1 MNEYHVCGVLLM
13 SRPEHAAGVEKAL
26 LDIPGVELHAND
38 GGRMV
43 VTVEGSE
50 YRGCGDTIAALATL
64 EGVASSSLVY
74 HQIETE
80 PKIDTEPM
88 PEESVQ

>member
-13 SRPEHAAGVEKAL
+13 SRPEHAPQVAETLRGMA
-26 LDIPGVELHAND
+26 GVELHANE

-50 YRGCGDTIAALATL
+50 YRQCADMITELATL

-74 HQIETE
+74 HQI
-80 PKIDTEPM
+80 DTESV
-88 PEESVQ
+88 PEELVQ

>member
-13 SRPEHAAGVEKAL
+13 SRPENAVKVQQAL
-26 LDIPGVELHAND
+26 AEMPGVELHAND

-43 VTVEGSE
+43 VTVEGSD
-50 YRGCGDTIAALATL
+50 YGHCADTMNALATL
-64 EGVASSSLVY
+64 DGVASSSLVY
-74 HQIETE
+74 HQI
-80 PKIDTEPM
+80 DTESV

>member
-1 MNEYHVCGVLLM
+1 MSEYHICGVLLM
-13 SRPEHAAGVEKAL
+13 SRPEHAARVAQVVRGMQ
-26 LDIPGVELHAND
+26 GVELHANE

-50 YRGCGDTIAALATL
+50 YRQCADTITELATL
-64 EGVASSSLVY
+64 DGVASSSLVY
-74 HQIETE
+74 HQI
-80 PKIDTEPM
+80 DTESV

>member
-13 SRPEHAAGVEKAL
+13 SRPEQAAKVAQALQGKA
-26 LDIPGVELHAND
+26 GVELHASD

-43 VTVEGSE
+43 VTVEGTDYGHCADMISE
-50 YRGCGDTIAALATL
+50 LATL
-64 EGVASSSLVY
+64 DGVASSSLVY
-74 HQIETE
+74 HQI
-80 PKIDTEPM
+80 DTESV

>member
-13 SRPEHAAGVEKAL
+13 SRPEHAAKVAQAIGAM
-26 LDIPGVELHAND
+26 PGVELHANE

-43 VTVEGSE
+43 LTVEGTE
-50 YRGCGDTIAALATL
+50 YRHCADTMTQLATL
-64 EGVASSSLVY
+64 DGVAASSLVY
-74 HQIETE
+74 HQI
-80 PKIDTEPM
+80 DTESL